1 MKTADNRDS
10 IVTPITSVSRRSRF
24 KLSRYGQ
31 EESLR
36 LLLAEAELDAL
47 QGRVADYIPELRRAN
62 AEDQGISLCFLDGAV
77 VSAGVAHQTFTIQ
90 SISKTIALLYV
101 LESLGSKQVFSRV
114 GKEPTGEPF
123 NSGLSFQVG
132 SKRPTNPMINA
143 GAIVVSSMFPGGDP
157 DQQFKGF
164 LRFIRKVCGNPNLE
178 IQEDVYRSE
187 KATGHNN
194 RSLAWIMNDRRV
206 FLYKRD
212 IPPVEYIEGV
222 LEVYFQQCSIGVTA
236 GDLGR
241 CAALLANLGVDP
253 VTGER
258 IAIEEHVT
266 MVLALMA
273 SCGLYDGSGTF
284 AAKIGV
290 PAKSGV
296 GGGIMAAIPGRLGIA
311 TYGPALDSAGNSC
324 FGLYALERIAV
335 EENLSL
341 LSGPPNL
348 SRFSRRVH
356 RSSDTLD
363 ELAERAGLEATSGQ
377 VARYIPELAK
387 VLPEHR
393 AVSLC
398 SLDGVVIGG
407 GEHADFEFTIQSVC
421 VPLLLSYLLRRL
433 GTEFVFSRFGSEP
446 TGEPFDAN
454 PKWVEI
460 DHKQWPF
467 NPVTNVGAILLASML
482 PGDTSGRRRD
492 GFLSFVRQVC
502 KNAKIEIDE
511 AVYQSELGTGEKNRR
526 LAWELVH
533 KGCFE
538 HRVRPEA
545 RSQVE
550 YVEEIISD
558 YFFACSLKVTCD
570 DLARFCALLAAQGE
584 APAVSSVR
592 LARDHVSQ
600 VVTLMSSCGIYD
612 GSGEYAFAVGLPSKS
627 GVSGGIIAVAPGKLG
642 LAAFCSAV
650 DSKGASVAARYMI
663 EEISRAERLSV
674 YLGED
679 HG

>member
-1 MKTADNRDS
+1 MES

-31 EESLR
+31 EDSLR
-36 LLLAEAELDAL
+36 LLLAEAELDAP

-77 VSAGVAHQTFTIQ
+77 VSAGASHQTFTVQ

-114 GKEPTGEPF
+114 GKEPSGEPF

-143 GAIVVSSMFPGGDP
+143 GAIVISSMFPGADP
-157 DQQFKGF
+157 HQQFEGF
-164 LRFIRKVCGNPNLE
+164 LRFIRKVCHNPNLE
-178 IQEDVYRSE
+178 MQEDVYRSE

-222 LEVYFQQCSIGVTA
+222 LDVYFRQCSIGMNTE
-236 GDLGR
+236 DLAR
-241 CAALLANLGVDP
+241 CAAVLANLGVDP

-258 IAIEEHVT
+258 MAAEEHVT

-296 GGGIMAAIPGRLGIA
+296 GGGIMAAIPGLLGIA
-311 TYGPALDSAGNSC
+311 TYGPGLDSAGNSC
-324 FGLYALERIAV
+324 FGLYALERIAL
-335 EENLSL
+335 EENLSIL
-341 LSGPPNL
+341 LQPRSL
-348 SRFSRRVH
+348 FSLKVY
-356 RSSDTLD
+356 RSSETLN

-398 SLDGVVIGG
+398 NLDGVVVG
-407 GEHADFEFTIQSVC
+407 GEKHSDFEFTMQSVC
-421 VPLLLSYLLRRL
+421 VPFLLSYLLRRL
-433 GTEFVFSRFGSEP
+433 GTEFVFSRFGREP

-460 DHKQWPF
+460 DHKRWPF
-467 NPVTNVGAILLASML
+467 NPVTNAGAILLASML
-482 PGDTSGRRRD
+482 PEDTSEGRQD
-492 GFLSFVRQVC
+492 GFVSFVRQVC
-502 KNAKIEIDE
+502 KNPKIEIDT
-511 AVYQSELGTGEKNRR
+511 AVYQSEYQTGERNRR
-526 LAWELVH
+526 LAWELLH
-533 KGCFE
+533 TGCFE
-538 HRVRPEA
+538 HHSTVDG

-550 YVEEIISD
+550 YVEQIISD

-570 DLARFCALLAAQGE
+570 DLARFCALLAAQGD
-584 APAVSSVR
+584 APSVSSVR

-600 VVTLMSSCGIYD
+600 VVTLMSTCGLYD

-627 GVSGGIIAVAPGKLG
+627 GVSGGIMAVAPGKLG

-650 DSKGASVAARYMI
+650 DSKGTSVAARYML

-674 YLGED
+674 YIGN
-679 HG
+679 GGGSK

>member
-1 MKTADNRDS
+1 MES

-31 EESLR
+31 EDSLR
-36 LLLAEAELDAL
+36 LLLAEAELDAP

-77 VSAGVAHQTFTIQ
+77 VSAGASHQTFTVQ

-114 GKEPTGEPF
+114 GKEPSGEPF

-143 GAIVVSSMFPGGDP
+143 GAIVISSMFPGADP
-157 DQQFKGF
+157 HQQFEGF
-164 LRFIRKVCGNPNLE
+164 LRFIRKVCRNPNLE
-178 IQEDVYRSE
+178 MQEDVYRSE

-222 LEVYFQQCSIGVTA
+222 LDVYFRQCSIGMNTE
-236 GDLGR
+236 DLAR
-241 CAALLANLGVDP
+241 CAAVLANLGVDP

-258 IAIEEHVT
+258 MAAEEHVT

-296 GGGIMAAIPGRLGIA
+296 GGGIMAAIPGLLGIA
-311 TYGPALDSAGNSC
+311 TYGPGLDSAGNSC
-324 FGLYALERIAV
+324 FGLYALERIAL
-335 EENLSL
+335 EENLSIL
-341 LSGPPNL
+341 LQPRSL
-348 SRFSRRVH
+348 FSLKVY
-356 RSSDTLD
+356 RSSETLN

-398 SLDGVVIGG
+398 NLDGVVVGG
-407 GEHADFEFTIQSVC
+407 GKHSDFEFTMQSVC
-421 VPLLLSYLLRRL
+421 VPFLLSYLLRRL
-433 GTEFVFSRFGSEP
+433 GTEFVFSRFGREP

-460 DHKQWPF
+460 DHKRWPF
-467 NPVTNVGAILLASML
+467 NPVTNAGAILLASML
-482 PGDTSGRRRD
+482 PEDTSEGRQD
-492 GFLSFVRQVC
+492 GFVSFVRQVC
-502 KNAKIEIDE
+502 KNPKIEIDT
-511 AVYQSELGTGEKNRR
+511 AVYQSEYQTGERNRR
-526 LAWELVH
+526 LAWELLH
-533 KGCFE
+533 TGCFE
-538 HRVRPEA
+538 HHSTVDG

-550 YVEEIISD
+550 YVEQIISD
-558 YFFACSLKVTCD
+558 YFFACSLKVTCE
-570 DLARFCALLAAQGE
+570 DLARFCALLAAQGD
-584 APAVSSVR
+584 APSVSSVR

-600 VVTLMSSCGIYD
+600 VVTLMSTCGLYD

-627 GVSGGIIAVAPGKLG
+627 GVSGGVMGVAPGKLG

-650 DSKGASVAARYMI
+650 DSKGTSVAARYML

-674 YLGED
+674 YIGN
-679 HG
+679 GGGSK

>member
-1 MKTADNRDS
+1 M
-10 IVTPITSVSRRSRF
+10 
-24 KLSRYGQ
+24 
-31 EESLR
+31 
-36 LLLAEAELDAL
+36 AEAELDAP

-77 VSAGVAHQTFTIQ
+77 VSAGASHQTFTVQ

-101 LESLGSKQVFSRV
+101 LESLGPKQVFSRV
-114 GKEPTGEPF
+114 GKEPSGEPF

-143 GAIVVSSMFPGGDP
+143 GAIVISSMFSGADP
-157 DQQFKGF
+157 HQQFEGF
-164 LRFIRKVCGNPNLE
+164 LRFIRKVCRNPNVE

-222 LEVYFQQCSIGVTA
+222 LDVYFRQCSISMTTE
-236 GDLGR
+236 DLAR
-241 CAALLANLGVDP
+241 CAAVLANLGVDP

-258 IAIEEHVT
+258 IATEEHVT
-266 MVLALMA
+266 MVLVLMA

-296 GGGIMAAIPGRLGIA
+296 GGGIMAAIPGLLGIA

-324 FGLYALERIAV
+324 FGLYALERIAL
-335 EENLSL
+335 EENLSIL
-341 LSGPPNL
+341 LQPRRP
-348 SRFSRRVH
+348 FSLRVYC
-356 RSSDTLD
+356 SSETLD

-398 SLDGVVIGG
+398 SLDGVFVG
-407 GEHADFEFTIQSVC
+407 GEKHSDFEFTMQSVC
-421 VPLLLSYLLRRL
+421 VPFLLLYLLRRL
-433 GTEFVFSRFGSEP
+433 GTEFVFSRFGREP

-460 DHKQWPF
+460 DHKRWPF
-467 NPVTNVGAILLASML
+467 NPVTNAGAILLASML
-482 PGDTSGRRRD
+482 PEDTSEGRQD
-492 GFLSFVRQVC
+492 SFVSFVRQVC
-502 KNAKIEIDE
+502 KNPKIEIDA
-511 AVYQSELGTGEKNRR
+511 AVYQSEYQTGERNRR
-526 LAWELVH
+526 LAWELLH
-533 KGCFE
+533 TGCFE
-538 HRVRPEA
+538 RDLTLEG

-550 YVEEIISD
+550 YVEQIISD

-570 DLARFCALLAAQGE
+570 DLARFCALLAAQGD
-584 APAVSSVR
+584 APLVSSVR

-600 VVTLMSSCGIYD
+600 VVTLMSTCGMYD

-627 GVSGGIIAVAPGKLG
+627 GVSGGIMAVAPGKLG
-642 LAAFCSAV
+642 LAAFCSTV
-650 DSKGASVAARYMI
+650 DSKGTSVAARYML
-663 EEISRAERLSV
+663 EEISRTERLSV
-674 YLGED
+674 YMGNR
-679 HG
+679 GGSK

>member
-1 MKTADNRDS
+1 MES

-36 LLLAEAELDAL
+36 LLLAEAELDVP

-77 VSAGVAHQTFTIQ
+77 VSAGASHQTFTVQ

-143 GAIVVSSMFPGGDP
+143 GAIVISSMFPGGDP
-157 DQQFKGF
+157 HQQFEGF
-164 LRFIRKVCGNPNLE
+164 LRFIRKVCRNPNLE

-206 FLYKRD
+206 FFYKRD

-222 LEVYFQQCSIGVTA
+222 LDVYFRQCSIGVTTE
-236 GDLGR
+236 DLAR
-241 CAALLANLGVDP
+241 CAAVLANLGVDP

-258 IAIEEHVT
+258 IATEEHVT

-296 GGGIMAAIPGRLGIA
+296 GGGIMVAIPGRLGIA

-324 FGLYALERIAV
+324 FGLYALERIAL
-335 EENLSL
+335 EENLSI
-341 LSGPPNL
+341 L
-348 SRFSRRVH
+348 SRPPSPFPLRVYL
-356 RSSDTLD
+356 SSETLD

-398 SLDGVVIGG
+398 SLDGAVVGG
-407 GEHADFEFTIQSVC
+407 GKHSDFEFTIQSVC
-421 VPLLLSYLLRRL
+421 VPFLLSYLLRRL
-433 GTEFVFSRFGSEP
+433 GTEFVFSRFGREP

-460 DHKQWPF
+460 DHKRWPF

-482 PGDTSGRRRD
+482 PEDTSERRRD
-492 GFLSFVRQVC
+492 GFVSFVRQVC
-502 KNAKIEIDE
+502 KNAKIEVDE
-511 AVYQSELGTGEKNRR
+511 AVYQSEYGTGERNRR
-526 LAWELVH
+526 LAWELLH
-533 KGCFE
+533 TGSFE
-538 HRVRPEA
+538 HRLRLEGG
-545 RSQVE
+545 SQVE
-550 YVEEIISD
+550 YVEQIVSD

-570 DLARFCALLAAQGE
+570 DLARFCALLAAQGD

-600 VVTLMSSCGIYD
+600 VVTLMSSCGMYD

-650 DSKGASVAARYMI
+650 DSKGTSVAARYMI

-674 YLGED
+674 YLGD
-679 HG
+679 DDGSK

>member
-1 MKTADNRDS
+1 M
-10 IVTPITSVSRRSRF
+10 
-24 KLSRYGQ
+24 
-31 EESLR
+31 
-36 LLLAEAELDAL
+36 
-47 QGRVADYIPELRRAN
+47 
-62 AEDQGISLCFLDGAV
+62 
-77 VSAGVAHQTFTIQ
+77 
-90 SISKTIALLYV
+90 
-101 LESLGSKQVFSRV
+101 
-114 GKEPTGEPF
+114 
-123 NSGLSFQVG
+123 
-132 SKRPTNPMINA
+132 
-143 GAIVVSSMFPGGDP
+143 
-157 DQQFKGF
+157 
-164 LRFIRKVCGNPNLE
+164 
-178 IQEDVYRSE
+178 QEDVYRSE

-222 LEVYFQQCSIGVTA
+222 LDVYFRQCSIGMNTE
-236 GDLGR
+236 DLAR
-241 CAALLANLGVDP
+241 CAAVLANLGVDP

-258 IAIEEHVT
+258 MAAEEHVT

-296 GGGIMAAIPGRLGIA
+296 GGGIMAAIPGLLGIA
-311 TYGPALDSAGNSC
+311 TYGPGLDSAGNSC
-324 FGLYALERIAV
+324 FGLYALERIAL
-335 EENLSL
+335 EENLSIL
-341 LSGPPNL
+341 LQPRSL
-348 SRFSRRVH
+348 FSLKVY
-356 RSSDTLD
+356 RSSETLN

-398 SLDGVVIGG
+398 NLDGVVVG
-407 GEHADFEFTIQSVC
+407 GEKHSDFEFTMQSVC
-421 VPLLLSYLLRRL
+421 VPFLLSYLLRRL
-433 GTEFVFSRFGSEP
+433 GTEFVFSRFGREP

-460 DHKQWPF
+460 DHKRWPF
-467 NPVTNVGAILLASML
+467 NPVTNAGAILLASML
-482 PGDTSGRRRD
+482 PEDTSEGRQD
-492 GFLSFVRQVC
+492 GFVSFVRQVC
-502 KNAKIEIDE
+502 KNPKIEIDT
-511 AVYQSELGTGEKNRR
+511 AVYQSEYQTGERNRR
-526 LAWELVH
+526 LAWELLH
-533 KGCFE
+533 TGCFE
-538 HRVRPEA
+538 HHSTVDG

-550 YVEEIISD
+550 YVEQIISD

-570 DLARFCALLAAQGE
+570 DLARFCALLAAQGD
-584 APAVSSVR
+584 APSVSSVR

-600 VVTLMSSCGIYD
+600 VVTLMSTCGLYD

-627 GVSGGIIAVAPGKLG
+627 GVSGGVMAVAPGKLG

-650 DSKGASVAARYMI
+650 DSKGTSVAARYML

-674 YLGED
+674 YIGN
-679 HG
+679 GGGSK

>member
-31 EESLR
+31 EQSLR

-212 IPPVEYIEGV
+212 MPPVEYIEGV

-398 SLDGVVIGG
+398 SLDGVVFGG

-600 VVTLMSSCGIYD
+600 VVTLMSSCGMYD
-612 GSGEYAFAVGLPSKS
+612 GSGEYAYAVGLPSKS
-627 GVSGGIIAVAPGKLG
+627 GISGSIIAVAPGKLG